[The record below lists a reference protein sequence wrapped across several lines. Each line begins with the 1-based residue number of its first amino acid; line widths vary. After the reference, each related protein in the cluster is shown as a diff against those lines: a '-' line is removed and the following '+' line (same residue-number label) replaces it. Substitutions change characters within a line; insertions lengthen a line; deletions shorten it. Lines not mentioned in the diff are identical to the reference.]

1 MTFTLSLPTLKL
13 DNGQNPKSHFS
24 TMGKISKSQELKV
37 LKKEVPHKFQ
47 IMITLAVIIDLIYC
61 YPKKF
66 LVTS

>member
-1 MTFTLSLPTLKL
+1 MIFSLSLPTLKL
-13 DNGQNPKSHFS
+13 ENGQNPKSHFS
-24 TMGKISKSQELKV
+24 TMGRISQELKA